1 MKTMNKFNPKQ
12 YLIEQTNRIIKKIL
26 HWEIRTK
33 EDLLLQLKQCLQN
46 SVINHETCAIIENTL
61 NLSEMRVRD
70 IMMPKGQMIIIH
82 ENAHYSE
89 IIKLITDSGHSRFPV
104 LANHSDDI
112 LGILHAKDLLNLNDD
127 EKENIDLGDLMR
139 SVNFVPESK
148 RLDALLKEFK
158 QNRNHMVIVV
168 NEYGQ
173 TIGFVTLEDTIEQIL
188 GDIAD
193 EFDVDEED
201 PIKSLS
207 HKHFII
213 RADTELDIFN
223 ERLNAQM
230 DDTQFDTIGGLL
242 TAQFGYTPKQGEK
255 LNYKNFMFKI
265 VSANSRR
272 IKLIEC
278 LDKRPELPDSR
289 TNTESLS

>member
-1 MKTMNKFNPKQ
+1 MKTMIKFNPMQ
-12 YLIEQTNRIIKKIL
+12 YLKEQTNQMIKKIF
-26 HWEIRTK
+26 HSEIRSK
-33 EDLLLQLKQCLQN
+33 EDLLFQLKQCLQN
-46 SVINHETCAIIENTL
+46 SIINHETCAIIENTL
-61 NLSEMRVRD
+61 NLAEMRVRD
-70 IMMPKGQMIIIH
+70 IMMPKGQMISIH
-82 ENAHYSE
+82 ENAHYAE
-89 IIKLITDSGHSRFPV
+89 IIKLITESGHSRFPV

-127 EKENIDLGDLMR
+127 DKENIDLGDLIR

-173 TIGFVTLEDTIEQIL
+173 PIGFVTLEDTIEQIL

-207 HKHFII
+207 LKHFIV

-223 ERLNAQM
+223 ERLHAQM

-242 TAQFGYTPKQGEK
+242 TSQFGYTPKQGEK
-255 LNYKNFMFKI
+255 LNYKNFKFKI
-265 VSANSRR
+265 LSANSRR

-278 LDKRPELPDSR
+278 LDKRPDPH
-289 TNTESLS
+289 NPESAPKSLA

>member
-1 MKTMNKFNPKQ
+1 MKTMIKFNPLQ
-12 YLIEQTNRIIKKIL
+12 YLKDQTNQMMKKFF
-26 HWEIRTK
+26 HWEIRSK
-33 EDLLLQLKQCLQN
+33 EDLLFQLKQCSQN
-46 SVINHETCAIIENTL
+46 SIINHETCAIIENTL
-61 NLSEMRVRD
+61 NLAEMRVRD
-70 IMMPKGQMIIIH
+70 IMMPKGQMISIH
-82 ENAHYSE
+82 ENAHYAE
-89 IIKLITDSGHSRFPV
+89 IIKLITESGHSRFPV

-112 LGILHAKDLLNLNDD
+112 LGILHAKDLLNINDH
-127 EKENIDLGDLMR
+127 EKENIDLGDLIR

-173 TIGFVTLEDTIEQIL
+173 PIGFVTLEDTIEQIL

-207 HKHFII
+207 LKHFIV
-213 RADTELDIFN
+213 RADTELDVFN

-255 LNYKNFMFKI
+255 LNYKNFKFKI
-265 VSANSRR
+265 LSANSRR

-278 LDKRPELPDSR
+278 LDKRQDPHNPESAPK
-289 TNTESLS
+289 SLS